1 MNIKTNDN
9 FIIFFIKYAPIIFVI
24 FLSLFTT
31 KLVLLE
37 KEKEFK
43 NEVLQIETDYY
54 NTNKQRIKEE
64 VERIYKFIEIE
75 KENTEKRLK
84 ASIKKRVYE
93 AHAIATAIYEQE
105 KHKNDDENTFQIIK
119 KALGSIIFNDGRGYI
134 FMDAKDG
141 TSLLQPLN
149 PEFEGKSFLNDIDA
163 NGYQFFKTVQKTIEN
178 KSERFD
184 SYYWFQGNNTEERF
198 KKISFYKYF
207 EPYDLAIG
215 TGEYIQTFENN
226 LKKKLL
232 NYIKDIRYQNDNYI
246 FVIDFEGNYLAHY
259 NKKFINTNRLNVKN
273 QAGRYLVKDIIE
285 FAKDKK
291 SEYFSYVATLNT
303 DDKARSNKKIS
314 YIKAFEPYNWAIGT
328 GFYTEALNKQIEEK
342 RVFITEENNSYVK
355 HILLISCV
363 VTLLLLIISFFIS
376 KELEKRLI
384 NYKKEIEVKIL
395 ESKEKDEMMY
405 QQSKMASMGE
415 MIANIAHQWRQP
427 LNQISTISSGIKV
440 QKEYDMFDESKL
452 NDDMEKIINS
462 SNYLSQTIDDFRD
475 FFVPNKTHQNFE
487 ISDTIQRTLSLVES
501 QLKNNDIIIVKEI
514 EEFTIKSLE
523 NELLQVLINIL
534 KNAKEALL
542 ERKEFSTKL
551 IIIKTYKNE
560 NKAYISIKD
569 NANGIEEKVLANIFT
584 PYFTTKGE
592 QGTGLGLYMSKS
604 ILNKNIGGDLKVKNT
619 TFEYEGE
626 KQIGAEF
633 LVTLPLN
640 KE

>member
-105 KHKNDDENTFQIIK
+105 KHKNDDENTFKIIK
-119 KALGSIIFNDGRGYI
+119 QALGSIIFNDGRGYI

-149 PEFEGKSFLNDIDA
+149 PAFEGKSFLNDTDA

-184 SYYWFQGNNTEERF
+184 SYYWFEGNNTEERF

-207 EPYDLAIG
+207 EPYDIAIG
-215 TGEYIQTFENN
+215 TGEYIKTFENN
-226 LKKKLL
+226 LKKRLL
-232 NYIKDIRYQNDNYI
+232 DYINKIRYQNDNYI
-246 FVIDFEGNYLAHY
+246 FIIDFQGNYLAHY
-259 NKKFINTNRLNVKN
+259 KKELINTNRLNVKN
-273 QAGRYLVKDIIE
+273 KDGRYLVKDIIN
-285 FAKDKK
+285 FAKDKDSK
-291 SEYFSYVATLNT
+291 YFSYTATLNT
-303 DDKARSNKKIS
+303 DEKARSNKKIS
-314 YIKAFEPYNWAIGT
+314 YIKAFEPFKWTIGT
-328 GFYTEALNKQIEEK
+328 GFYTEALNKQIKDKRAILKEK
-342 RVFITEENNSYVK
+342 NNSYVK
-355 HILLISCV
+355 QIILISCI
-363 VTLLLLIISFFIS
+363 VTIVLMIISFFIS
-376 KELEKRLI
+376 KELEKRI
-384 NYKKEIEVKIL
+384 VNYKKEIEQKIL
-395 ESKEKDEMMY
+395 ESNEKDDMMY
-405 QQSKMASMGE
+405 QQSKMAAMGE

-440 QKEYDMFDESKL
+440 QKEFDMFDESKL

-501 QLKNNDIIIVKEI
+501 QLRNNDILIVKEI
-514 EEFTIKSLE
+514 ENFSIKSLE
-523 NELLQVLINIL
+523 NELLQVLINIF

-551 IIIKTYKNE
+551 IIIKTYKNK
-560 NKAYISIKD
+560 NSVCISIKD
-569 NANGIEEKVLANIFT
+569 NANGIDEEVLKNIFT

-604 ILNKNIGGDLKVKNT
+604 ILNKNIGGDLKVKNVR
-619 TFEYEGE
+619 FEYEG
-626 KQIGAEF
+626 QMHLGAEF
-633 LVTLPLN
+633 LVTLPIN
-640 KE
+640 KD